1 VLSADA
7 RVLVDALRWW
17 SPDAS
22 LGVLRGALRERGCL
36 DLGAAFERR
45 FNDAF
50 VELVAAGFVTVGAG
64 EGGEVPVELT
74 DKAAT

>member
-1 VLSADA
+1 VASDDA
-7 RVLVDALRWW
+7 RALVRVLRSWE
-17 SPDAS
+17 PDAC

-50 VELVAAGFVTVGAG
+50 VELVAAGYVTVGVV

-74 DKAAT
+74 DKATT